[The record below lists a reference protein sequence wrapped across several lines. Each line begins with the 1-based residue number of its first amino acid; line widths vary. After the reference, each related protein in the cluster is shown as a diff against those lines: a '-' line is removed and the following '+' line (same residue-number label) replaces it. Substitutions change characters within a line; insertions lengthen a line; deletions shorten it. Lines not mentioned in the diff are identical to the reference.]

1 MNFYTLFFLKFIL
14 LKNRSFIWESKQK
27 RLKIIGKIISI
38 DTDLLIGIDR
48 QKNTIINNT
57 INFAKGNVTN
67 NALLWGARGNG
78 KSTLI
83 KSVFNQISK
92 DYKSLRLIQLNKNNI
107 DDIELIYS
115 IIRKFKDFRFIIFID
130 DLSFEK
136 IQRKDSKNR

>member
-14 LKNRSFIWESKQK
+14 LKNRCFIWDSKQK
-27 RLKIIGKIISI
+27 RLKIIEKIISV
-38 DTDLLIGIDR
+38 DSNLLIGIDR

-92 DYKSLRLIQLNKNNI
+92 EARHLNT
-107 DDIELIYS
+107 
-115 IIRKFKDFRFIIFID
+115 
-130 DLSFEK
+130 
-136 IQRKDSKNR
+136 